1 LPATRDQKCAG
12 TQDREVRNGN
22 GSGLLRKR
30 QRQFPNANN
39 QRINENRENTVL
51 KFAREISADP
61 RVRAKQRDLTVV
73 PCPRHI
79 GEDRQDGNF
88 VVVVPKNEG
97 IVREQED
104 AEGDDD
110 QSGDRR
116 TDYLRTRKSRPR
128 HSAISTPNV
137 QGPTSEAQRGEAR
150 SGKS

>member
-1 LPATRDQKCAG
+1 VREQKCAG
-12 TQDREVRNGN
+12 TQNREVRNGN
-22 GSGLLRKR
+22 GCGLLRKR

-79 GEDRQDGNF
+79 GEHRQDGNF

-97 IVREQED
+97 IVREQEE
-104 AEGDDD
+104 AERDGDEASDD
-110 QSGDRR
+110 RA
-116 TDYLRTRKSRPR
+116 DYFSTR
-128 HSAISTPNV
+128 
-137 QGPTSEAQRGEAR
+137 
-150 SGKS
+150 

>member
-1 LPATRDQKCAG
+1 MCR
-12 TQDREVRNGN
+12 GN
-22 GSGLLRKR
+22 SGCLLRKR

-61 RVRAKQRDLTVV
+61 GVGTEQRKLAMI

-116 TDYLRTRKSRPR
+116 AKR
-128 HSAISTPNV
+128 A
-137 QGPTSEAQRGEAR
+137 AAR
-150 SGKS
+150 EW

>member
-1 LPATRDQKCAG
+1 MCR
-12 TQDREVRNGN
+12 GN
-22 GSGLLRKR
+22 SNCLLRKR

-61 RVRAKQRDLTVV
+61 RVRAKQGDLTVV
-73 PCPRHI
+73 PCSRHV
-79 GEDRQDGNF
+79 GENRQDGNF

-116 TDYLRTRKSRPR
+116 TDYLRTRKSRTG
-128 HSAISTPNV
+128 HSAISTPN
-137 QGPTSEAQRGEAR
+137 AQRPTPKAQRREAR
-150 SGKS
+150 SEKA